1 MTHFAQIE
9 SQISQLAQQVINADL
24 LDKQKRKLLKD
35 LELVRKETEL
45 ERTRGDFLTFVQQV
59 WTTDITKPFVV
70 GNHHKIMAQAF
81 QEALDSK
88 KKRIIINMPPR
99 HTKSE
104 LTSWMLPAFAIGH
117 NPGAKIMQIC
127 NNQDLASGFGRRVRN
142 LVDTKE
148 FQEIFPGV
156 KLSRDST
163 AQNNWN
169 TNKGGS
175 YFAVGVGGKVTGK
188 GADLL
193 VIDDPHSEQEAKAA
207 ERNPAVFDDV
217 YDWYT
222 SGPRQR
228 LQPGGVLIIVMTRW
242 GVRDLTGRVLSKQK
256 QLDLEAEALGLDFAL
271 GDQWHVITLP
281 AIWDE
286 NTLQERLMWPGLWSL
301 DEIKATRATLPVA
314 KWKAQYQQE
323 PTSEE
328 GAIIKREYWREWK
341 PEKPP
346 PCFFIIQSW
355 DTALT
360 VSERADF
367 SACTT
372 WGVFEYEDPE
382 SGKTVNNVILLD
394 AWKRRVDF
402 PSLKRKAI
410 EMKEEYNP
418 DIVLIESR
426 NSGTSLIQELRMT
439 NIPVADFTPARG
451 KKGVSN
457 DKVARANMITDIFS
471 SGYVWAPPR
480 RFAEEVIEEC
490 AAFPNGEHDDY
501 VDTVTQALIRFRQG
515 GLVATANDHDA
526 WTLPQERRKRAAYY

>member
-1 MTHFAQIE
+1 MNQLANIE
-9 SQISQLAQQVINADL
+9 SQISSLAQQVISADI
-24 LDKQKRKLLKD
+24 LDRQKIKLLKD
-35 LELVRKETEL
+35 LELVKKENDL
-45 ERTRGDFLTFVQQV
+45 GLARNDFLTFVKRV
-59 WTTDITKPFVV
+59 WQTDISKPFVA
-70 GNHHKIMAQAF
+70 GKHHHIMANAF
-81 QEALDSK
+81 QEGLRSK
-88 KKRIIINMPPR
+88 KKRIIINIPPR

-104 LTSWMLPAFAIGH
+104 LTSWMLPAFAFGH

-142 LVDTKE
+142 LVDTPE
-148 FQEIFPGV
+148 YQEIFRGV
-156 KLSRDST
+156 KLSKDST

-242 GVRDLTGRVLSKQK
+242 GIRDLTGRVLSKQK
-256 QLDLEAEALGLDFAL
+256 QLELEAEALKLDFAL
-271 GDQWHVITLP
+271 GDQWHVIKLP
-281 AIWDE
+281 AMWDE
-286 NTLQERLMWPGLWSL
+286 NTEFERLMWPGFWTL
-301 DEIKATRATLPVA
+301 DEIKATRATLPVS

-328 GAIIKREYWREWK
+328 GAIIKREYWREW
-341 PEKPP
+341 EEDNPP

-360 VSERADF
+360 VTERADY

-372 WGVFEYEDPE
+372 WGVFEREDPE
-382 SGKTVNNVILLD
+382 TGYIVNNLILLD
-394 AWKRRVDF
+394 AWKKRIDF
-402 PSLKRKAI
+402 PGLKRAAI
-410 EMKEEYNP
+410 HMKEEFNP

-426 NSGTSLIQELRMT
+426 NSGTSLIQELRMM
-439 NIPVADFTPARG
+439 NIPVSDFTPARG
-451 KKGVSN
+451 KKGIPN
-457 DKVARANMITDIFS
+457 DKVARANMISDIFS

-490 AAFPNGEHDDY
+490 ASFPNGEFDDY
-501 VDTVTQALIRFRQG
+501 VDTTTQALLRFRQG
-515 GLVATANDHDA
+515 GLVSTANDHAD
-526 WTLPQERRKRAAYY
+526 WSREPERRKYAEYY